1 MVPEAGIELL
11 FDVGTPIEKC
21 YGQGHHIYWT
31 PKPL

>member
-11 FDVGTPIEKC
+11 FVVGTPIKKS
-21 YGQGHHIYWT
+21 YGQDCHIYWT

>member
-11 FDVGTPIEKC
+11 FVVGTPIEKS
-21 YGQGHHIYWT
+21 YGQDCHIYWT